1 MARTTRTT
9 ATTTG
14 TTGTTGT
21 TRSLPARAVAVA
33 GAVVVLVAGL
43 SACGASAGDD
53 TDPDRRSFELQG
65 RTLTVDSDD
74 SALEIVAADDNPA
87 GRIDVTRWFQGS
99 VVIGKDPEVTW
110 SMRDDRLVLRLKCSG
125 VVADCSAKH
134 RIEVP
139 RGVTVKV
146 EDGDGS
152 VRARGFRDP
161 LSIRTG
167 DGSVRVTDTT
177 GPLELRT
184 GDGSIRVSD
193 ATGRLEMRT
202 DDGSIRVSDATGP
215 LRMRTGDG
223 SIRADVSSRDVRTHT
238 GDGSV
243 RLELGAVPDRVES
256 RSGDGSVTIAVPRA
270 AYRVTTETGDGGVD
284 VSVPRDE
291 TSPHVVSARTGD
303 GKVTV
308 RTAN

>member
-1 MARTTRTT
+1 MARTTRTAGT
-9 ATTTG
+9 AG
-14 TTGTTGT
+14 TIRTV
-21 TRSLPARAVAVA
+21 SARAVAA

-53 TDPDRRSFELQG
+53 TDPDHRSFDLQS

-74 SALEIVAADDNPA
+74 SALEIVAADENPA
-87 GRIDVTRWFQGS
+87 GRIEVTRWFQGS
-99 VVIGKDPEVTW
+99 VVVGKEPRATW

-125 VVADCSAKH
+125 FVVDCSAKH
-134 RIEVP
+134 RVEVP

-146 EDGDGS
+146 QDDDGS
-152 VRARGFRDP
+152 VRAHGFRDP
-161 LSIRTG
+161 LDIRTRDGSVRVTDTTGPLNIRTG
-167 DGSVRVTDTT
+167 DGSVRVTDT
-177 GPLELRT
+177 
-184 GDGSIRVSD
+184 
-193 ATGRLEMRT
+193 
-202 DDGSIRVSDATGP
+202 TGP

-223 SIRADVSSRDVRTHT
+223 SIRADVSSRDVRTRT

-256 RSGDGSVTIAVPRA
+256 RSGDGSVTIALPKA

-291 TSPHVVSARTGD
+291 SSSHVVSAHTRD

>member
-1 MARTTRTT
+1 MTTLT
-9 ATTTG
+9 A
-14 TTGTTGT
+14 
-21 TRSLPARAVAVA
+21 SARATALA
-33 GAVVVLVAGL
+33 GAAVVLVAAL

-53 TDPDRRSFELQG
+53 TDPEHRSFGLQG

-74 SALEIVAADDNPA
+74 SALEIVASGTNPA
-87 GRIDVTRWFQGS
+87 GKIEVTRWFRGS
-99 VVIGKDPEVTW
+99 VVVGKEPKVTW
-110 SMRDDRLVLRLKCSG
+110 DMRDDRLVLRLKCSG
-125 VVADCSAKH
+125 IVVDCSAKH

-146 EDGDGS
+146 QDGDGS

-167 DGSVRVTDTT
+167 DGSVRVSDTT

-193 ATGRLEMRT
+193 T
-202 DDGSIRVSDATGP
+202 TGP

-223 SIRADVSSRDVRTHT
+223 SIRADVSSRTVRTRT

-243 RLELGAVPDRVES
+243 RLELGVVPDRVES
-256 RSGDGSVTIAVPRA
+256 RSGDGSVSIALPRA

-291 TSPHVVSARTGD
+291 TSSHVVSAHTGD

>member
-1 MARTTRTT
+1 MTRGTRTTRKV
-9 ATTTG
+9 
-14 TTGTTGT
+14 
-21 TRSLPARAVAVA
+21 PARAVAVA
-33 GAVVVLVAGL
+33 GAVVVLVGGL
-43 SACGASAGDD
+43 SACDASAGDD
-53 TDPDRRSFELQG
+53 KDPDRRSFGLQS

-74 SALEIVAADDNPA
+74 SALEIVAADKNPA
-87 GRIDVTRWFQGS
+87 GKIEVTRWFQGS
-99 VVIGKDPEVTW
+99 VVVGKDPEVTW
-110 SMRDDRLVLRLKCSG
+110 SMRDDRLVLRLRCSG
-125 VVADCSAKH
+125 VVVDCSAKH

-139 RGVTVKV
+139 RGVSVQV
-146 EDGDGS
+146 QDGDGS

-167 DGSVRVTDTT
+167 DGSVRVTGST
-177 GPLELRT
+177 GPLDIRT
-184 GDGSIRVSD
+184 GDGSVRV
-193 ATGRLEMRT
+193 T
-202 DDGSIRVSDATGP
+202 DATGP

-223 SIRADVSSRDVRTHT
+223 SIRANVSSRDVRTHT

-243 RLELGAVPDRVES
+243 RLEFGAVPDRVQS
-256 RSGDGSVTIAVPRA
+256 RSGDGSVSIALPRA

-291 TSPHVVSARTGD
+291 SSSHVVSAHTGD

>member
-1 MARTTRTT
+1 MARSTR
-9 ATTTG
+9 
-14 TTGTTGT
+14 TTGT
-21 TRSLPARAVAVA
+21 TRPVSARAAAVA

-53 TDPDRRSFELQG
+53 KEPDRRSFDLPS

-74 SALEIVAADDNPA
+74 SALEIVAADENPA
-87 GRIDVTRWFQGS
+87 GRIEVTRWFKGS
-99 VVIGKDPEVTW
+99 VAIGKEPKATW

-125 VVADCSAKH
+125 IVVDCSAKH

-146 EDGDGS
+146 QDDDGS

-161 LSIRTG
+161 LNIRTG

-177 GPLELRT
+177 GPLNIRT
-184 GDGSIRVSD
+184 GDGSVRV
-193 ATGRLEMRT
+193 T
-202 DDGSIRVSDATGP
+202 DTTGP
-215 LRMRTGDG
+215 LQMRTGDG
-223 SIRADVSSRDVRTHT
+223 SIRANVSSRDVRTHT

-243 RLELGAVPDRVES
+243 RLELASVPDRVES
-256 RSGDGSVTIAVPRA
+256 RSGDGSVTIAVPKA

-291 TSPHVVSARTGD
+291 SSSHVVSAHTGD

>member
-1 MARTTRTT
+1 MARTTRTSG
-9 ATTTG
+9 TTT
-14 TTGTTGT
+14 
-21 TRSLPARAVAVA
+21 RPVSARAVAVA

-53 TDPDRRSFELQG
+53 TEPDHRSFGLQG
-65 RTLTVDSDD
+65 RTLTVASDD
-74 SALEIVAADDNPA
+74 SALEIVAADSNPA
-87 GRIDVTRWFQGS
+87 GRIEVTRWFQGS
-99 VVIGKDPEVTW
+99 VVVGKDPKATW

-125 VVADCSAKH
+125 VVVDCSAKH

-139 RGVTVKV
+139 RGVSVKV
-146 EDGDGS
+146 QDGDGS

-167 DGSVRVTDTT
+167 DGSVRVTGST
-177 GPLELRT
+177 GPLNIRT
-184 GDGSIRVSD
+184 GDGSVRV
-193 ATGRLEMRT
+193 T
-202 DDGSIRVSDATGP
+202 DTTGP

-223 SIRADVSSRDVRTHT
+223 SIRASVSSRDVRAHT

-256 RSGDGSVTIAVPRA
+256 RSGDGSVTIAVPKA
-270 AYRVTTETGDGGVD
+270 AYRVTAETGDGGVD

-291 TSPHVVSARTGD
+291 SSSHVVSARTGD

>member
-1 MARTTRTT
+1 MTTRTAT
-9 ATTTG
+9 ART
-14 TTGTTGT
+14 
-21 TRSLPARAVAVA
+21 VALA

-53 TDPDRRSFELQG
+53 TDPDHRSFGLQG

-87 GRIDVTRWFQGS
+87 GKVGVTRWFEGS
-99 VVIGKDPEVTW
+99 VVVGDEPEVTW
-110 SMRDDRLVLRLKCSG
+110 DMRDDRLVLRLKCSG

-139 RGVTVKV
+139 RGITVKV
-146 EDGDGS
+146 EEGDGS
-152 VRARGFRDP
+152 VRARGFRDA
-161 LSIRTG
+161 LSIHTG

-177 GPLELRT
+177 GPL
-184 GDGSIRVSD
+184 
-193 ATGRLEMRT
+193 RLH
-202 DDGSIRVSDATGP
+202 
-215 LRMRTGDG
+215 TGDG

-243 RLELGAVPDRVES
+243 RLELGVVPDRVES
-256 RSGDGSVTIAVPRA
+256 RSGDGSVTIAVPRST
-270 AYRVTTETGDGGVD
+270 YRVTTETGDGGVD

-291 TSPHVVSARTGD
+291 TSAHVVSAHTGD